1 MKLINKIFIIQLV
14 FLPLVNYSQQQFT
27 DSEIS
32 AALNNPDTKKIRPRV
47 IAANQIELLKEGVL
61 LIRLQNKQNT
71 IAALKK
77 VKRFKEADKVEYQ
90 QKELNL
96 QYIQAFRSH
105 FNFCKVYFFYSNQSQ
120 NIIDKKYHDV
130 IFLNDSLAED
140 STIKISTENIFTG
153 EFSNLEQDTTSYF
166 SRTIKE
172 DGNKKLATYYGG
184 PDFNFEVLA
193 IKSNQFVQL
202 RDPFPYYVR
211 TFRDLPLQRSALTTV
226 AMMNRRLHHYYY
238 KQQRK
243 SNK

>member
-105 FNFCKVYFFYSNQSQ
+105 FNFCKVYFFYSNQRGTA
-120 NIIDKKYHDV
+120 V
-130 IFLNDSLAED
+130 VV
-140 STIKISTENIFTG
+140 FTR
-153 EFSNLEQDTTSYF
+153 SNT
-166 SRTIKE
+166 
-172 DGNKKLATYYGG
+172 KL
-184 PDFNFEVLA
+184 VLQ
-193 IKSNQFVQL
+193 SCTLGCLSSV
-202 RDPFPYYVR
+202 
-211 TFRDLPLQRSALTTV
+211 S
-226 AMMNRRLHHYYY
+226 MMKRL
-238 KQQRK
+238 
-243 SNK
+243 